1 MFQIKITNNNG
12 SESVLSFAEFSRK
25 SVVAKYNQLVS
36 EGSILDFE
44 IGSSVTLWV
53 SVVTARIKSIK
64 RKVN

>member
-36 EGSILDFE
+36 EGTILDFE
-44 IGSSVTLWV
+44 IGSSVTL
-53 SVVTARIKSIK
+53 
-64 RKVN
+64 